1 MANVAATAQGIPRG
15 VNGGNV
21 FYMKTVIGTALANT
35 DTLTVTLPDGFP
47 KDALPVGNPEVYTL
61 STDTYTR
68 LTTLTAPTTHQ
79 RATGVTV
86 YTATGTVA
94 AGAVLVQGYVGVG

>member
-21 FYMKTVIGTALANT
+21 FFMKTTIGTALANN

-47 KDALPVGNPEVYTL
+47 KDALPFGKPNAYVL
-61 STDTYTR
+61 STDTYT
-68 LTTLTAPTTHQ
+68 LDTDIGVITTHQ

-86 YTATGTVA
+86 YTASGNVA
-94 AGAVLVQGYVGVG
+94 AGTILVQGYVGVG